1 MKRIFLI
8 GYMGSGKTSIGVK
21 LAETLGYSFVDMDH
35 RIEEK
40 YMKTVSQIFSES
52 GQDKFR
58 EIEKDILHE
67 VADFEDVVIA
77 TGGGAP
83 CFFDNME
90 YMNKTGF
97 TIYLRLTVENL
108 AQRLEQSRAGKRP
121 LLANKQGDELREFIG
136 NTLRERERFYQQA
149 NLCVSGSDE
158 EMITIIMNTYKK

>member
-21 LAETLGYSFVDMDH
+21 LAEALGYSFVDMDH

-67 VADFEDVVIA
+67 VADFEDVVIS

-83 CFFDNME
+83 CFFDNIE